1 MTTFLGFI
9 GFIVILLIAL
19 PASLLAFIHVFKQP
33 IGEIFNLW
41 VSLLDE
47 IINIYEDIKNAYKK

>member
-1 MTTFLGFI
+1 
-9 GFIVILLIAL
+9 
-19 PASLLAFIHVFKQP
+19 LAFIHVFKQP